1 MSGGRS
7 GCGAHDIQGEAGR
20 NGLFGLKKRRLWLRQ
35 FNAAFTSPLREHKGG
50 ARPLLDGKQLAEVA
64 MWETPVTY

>member
-1 MSGGRS
+1 MEGG
-7 GCGAHDIQGEAGR
+7 QGVEHMIYKERLGEG
-20 NGLFGLKKRRLWLRQ
+20 GLFSLKKRRLWLRQ